1 MAVKKK
7 TIKYSIFK
15 IKHGGLMFHRGSD
28 EAWMGAT
35 CTRKGV
41 CLLVLPKNT
50 EEEVLNDIKS
60 RAGEKILE
68 ESAKDFEKLKKDI
81 ADYFNGKE
89 VDFEQNIDLTEFTPF
104 QSAVFAITR
113 NIPYGETKSYRWV
126 AKKVGNPKGC
136 RAVGQALK
144 TNSIP
149 ILIPCHRVIEESGKI
164 GGFSP
169 GKGWKEKLL
178 ALEGTLLT

>member
-1 MAVKKK
+1 MAAKKK
-7 TIKYSIFK
+7 TIKYAVFK
-15 IKHGGLMFHRGSD
+15 VKHGGLIFRQSSD
-28 EAWMGAT
+28 EAWMGAAS
-35 CTRKGV
+35 TRKGI
-41 CLLVLPKNT
+41 CLLVLPKSS
-50 EEEVLNDIKS
+50 EEEILNTIKAH
-60 RAGEKILE
+60 AGNFMLE
-68 ESAKDFEKLKKDI
+68 ESAKDFEKLKKDVSN
-81 ADYFNGKE
+81 YFDGKP
-89 VDFEQNIDLTEFTPF
+89 VDFEHSIDLTTFTPF

-178 ALEGTLLT
+178 AIEGTLLT